1 MDKKLARKVAEQVVA
16 YLFQDVMGKPVSRL
30 MLVYGGEEFNNP
42 GWGREAI
49 RETIIQYIEKAAQPA
64 RAGDVCH
71 VCGARLPALTQA
83 CVVCGTHA

>member
-49 RETIIQYIEKAAQPA
+49 REMIIQYIEKAAQPA
-64 RAGDVCH
+64 RAVDASPRAPRKNKSVK
-71 VCGARLPALTQA
+71 ASRN
-83 CVVCGTHA
+83 